1 MMKTSDKG
9 GRRAKNFWVLF
20 IVMALLGIGGGCEQ
34 VSKPEIRKPGPLQI
48 VVPAGTPIPEY
59 HAPAERWR
67 IQHSKAISQKDFS
80 ERECL
85 LCHNPQTGCQKCHKY
100 VAAKEINLAEAA
112 YIWASEG
119 KDGK

>member
-1 MMKTSDKG
+1 MMKTFDNG
-9 GRRAKNFWVLF
+9 QRRAQNFWFLTM
-20 IVMALLGIGGGCEQ
+20 VMALLWIGGGCEQ
-34 VSKPEIRKPGPLQI
+34 VSKPEIRKPGPLQV

-59 HAPAERWR
+59 HTPAERWR
-67 IQHSKAISQKDFS
+67 IQHSKAINQKDFS

-100 VAAKEINLAEAA
+100 VAAKEINLGEAA
-112 YIWASEG
+112 ILWASKG